1 MKYFKSLYQKA
12 EKKILTI
19 RERLVAV
26 LRLLILPGF
35 NDVPLYDVL
44 VFFIRGIFKG
54 ALTTRAAAVAFN
66 FFLAIFPFILFLF
79 TLIPYLP
86 IDNFQVTLLDLFKD
100 IIPPNTYSE
109 VEETILEI
117 VLRQNRGLLS
127 LSFILTF
134 FFSTNGISAIMDG
147 FNGTWHAMDTK
158 TWLQQRLSAIFLM
171 LVLSFFVIL
180 AIALITSGGI
190 IIEWLIKHSFISSG
204 ITAQLLQVFRWLI
217 IVLLTFLSLSM
228 LYYYAPAKRKEYQF
242 ISPGSILATALFIV
256 GTLAFNFY
264 ISNFS
269 RYNALYGSIG
279 TLIIFLMWLYFD
291 AFILLIGFELNAS
304 IRQAKRENKDL
315 EEVADEM
322 DRVKIK

>member
-1 MKYFKSLYQKA
+1 MHYFKALARKIKINFYVLKRRIKA
-12 EKKILTI
+12 I
-19 RERLVAV
+19 

-35 NDVPLYDVL
+35 DDVPLYDVL

-54 ALTTRAAAVAFN
+54 AVTTRAAAVAFN

-86 IDNFQVTLLDLFKD
+86 IADFQATLLDLFKD
-100 IIPPNTYSE
+100 IIPPNTYNE

-117 VLRQNRGLLS
+117 VLRQNTGLLS

-134 FFSTNGISAIMDG
+134 IFSTNGISAIMDG
-147 FNGTWHAMDTK
+147 FNGTFHTIDTK

-190 IIEWLIKHSFISSG
+190 TIQWLIKNQFVRG
-204 ITAQLLQVFRWLI
+204 GLTAQLLQIFRWLV

-228 LYYYAPAKRKEYQF
+228 LYYYAPAKRKEYRF

-256 GTLAFNFY
+256 GTLAFNYY

-304 IRQAKRENKDL
+304 IRQAKIENKDL
-315 EEVADEM
+315 EEVID
-322 DRVKIK
+322 